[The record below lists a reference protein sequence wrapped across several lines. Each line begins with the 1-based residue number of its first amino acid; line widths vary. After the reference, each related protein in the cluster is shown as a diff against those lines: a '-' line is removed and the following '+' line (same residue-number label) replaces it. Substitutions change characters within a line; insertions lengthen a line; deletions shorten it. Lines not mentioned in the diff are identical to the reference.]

1 MTLIG
6 DVSAKII
13 ITTLLSLLESALC
26 QVWIFFFIYVL
37 ANLDMAHPGSKD
49 DLKHVGISVRRNAF
63 GLC

>member
-26 QVWIFFFIYVL
+26 QVWIFFYL
-37 ANLDMAHPGSKD
+37 CLSKSGYGAPWI
-49 DLKHVGISVRRNAF
+49 KG
-63 GLC
+63 